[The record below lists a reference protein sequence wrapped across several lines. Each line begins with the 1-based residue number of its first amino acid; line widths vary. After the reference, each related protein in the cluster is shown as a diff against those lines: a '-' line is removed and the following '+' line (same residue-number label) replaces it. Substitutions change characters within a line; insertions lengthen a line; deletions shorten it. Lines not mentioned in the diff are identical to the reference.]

1 MPAHRGTTVEGESKM
16 NQQRRLLPVRKAA
29 RVSFLGGAALILLT
43 VIAFI
48 ATAIYES
55 MVPPTDMHL
64 PGLVTAVMMLYVV
77 PIGAVALLFGGL
89 MWVGGSLVERRSKR
103 KREYTDQ

>member
-1 MPAHRGTTVEGESKM
+1 MPARPGKTVEGESKM
-16 NQQRRLLPVRKAA
+16 NQQRRLSPVRKAA

-48 ATAIYES
+48 ATAIYEW

-64 PGLVTAVMMLYVV
+64 PGLVTAVMMLYVA
-77 PIGAVALLFGGL
+77 PIGGVALLFGGL
-89 MWVGGSLVERRSKR
+89 MWVGGSFEVASKPEPQDVGVE
-103 KREYTDQ
+103 